1 MDLKDKKV
9 LVVGLGKS
17 GMAAYEL
24 LRQIGADV
32 SLYDGNPDVEIGE
45 IDVPLYRGTFP
56 QQQFAALDCAVFSP
70 GVPLDIPL
78 AAFLRENGVPVIG
91 EIELAYQMEQGRVIG
106 ITGTNG
112 KTTTTTLVG
121 EIMKACQEHTF
132 VVGNIGNPYT
142 LEASKT
148 SPDSVTVAEISSFQL
163 ETIRDFAPDVSAIL
177 NITPDHLNR
186 HGTMENYINTKMSI
200 TKNQGRDQ
208 LCVLN
213 YEDEVLRERAA
224 ALPCR
229 VAFFSSRRKPQPV
242 DAQPKK
248 ADRQPA
254 EAQSKKEDRQL
265 VDAQPKQA
273 QEVPPCMDLYKT
285 ANGDIVCAGTGRVLL
300 NQKETR
306 LPGDHNAENI
316 MAALIIA
323 QEMGVPE
330 ELAVQTVREFH
341 PVEHRVEFVKTVS
354 GVDYYNDSKGTNPDA
369 AIKGIQSMDRP
380 TVLIGG
386 GYDKGGSFSEWIRS
400 FDGKVKKLLLI
411 GETKHRIAKE
421 ADDCGFTR
429 YEFMET
435 LEEAVAAAHA
445 LAEEGDAVLLSPAC
459 ASWDMF
465 KSYEQRG
472 DRFKELVHGL

>member
-1 MDLKDKKV
+1 MVLKDKKV

-24 LRQIGADV
+24 LRQMGADV
-32 SLYDGNPDVEIGE
+32 SLYDGNPDVEVGE
-45 IDVPLYRGTFP
+45 IDVPVYRGTYP
-56 QQQFAALDCAVFSP
+56 EGEFALFDCAVFSP

-78 AAFLRENGVPVIG
+78 AAFLKDSGVPVIG
-91 EIELAYQMEQGRVIG
+91 EIELAYQREQGRVIG

-121 EIMKACQEHTF
+121 EIMKAYYEHTF

-163 ETIRDFAPDVSAIL
+163 ETIDTFAPDVSAVL

-186 HGTMENYINTKMSI
+186 HGSMENYIEIKMSI
-200 TKNQGRDQ
+200 TKNQGSDK

-229 VAFFSSRRKPQPV
+229 VAFFSSQGKPVPVMPKDGQPC
-242 DAQPKK
+242 Q
-248 ADRQPA
+248 
-254 EAQSKKEDRQL
+254 
-265 VDAQPKQA
+265 
-273 QEVPPCMDLYKT
+273 DLYQT
-285 ANGDIVCAGTGRVLL
+285 AAGDIVCAESGRVLL
-300 NQKETR
+300 NQRETR
-306 LPGDHNAENI
+306 LPGSHNAENI

-330 ELAVQTVREFH
+330 ELAIQTVRAFR
-341 PVEHRVEFVKTVS
+341 PVEHRVEFVETVS

-386 GYDKGGSFSEWIRS
+386 GYDKGGSFSDWIRS
-400 FDGKVKKLLLI
+400 FDGKVKKLLLL

-421 ADDCGFTR
+421 AEACGFFQ
-429 YEFMET
+429 YEIVDT
-435 LEEAVAAAHA
+435 LEEAVAAAHE

-472 DRFKELVHGL
+472 DRFKELVRAL